1 MLGYILLGLCLVLL
15 IIATAWKGKE
25 EFAGLAG
32 IFLGIFI
39 IFKIL
44 VDIPHIGI
52 LEERKEHVVDS
63 LVILMDD
70 MADQQKA
77 YMDVSYFFQ
86 RDKGL
91 SVSVAELASLSR
103 NEVISRYFTEE
114 ERSIGIPFYVDRP
127 YQLQYKIDD
136 EREKLRLDWLKFESD
151 NQGIWLS
158 TVEDIPHQLQK
169 KGIELEVYDPLCR
182 LNTCN

>member
-1 MLGYILLGLCLVLL
+1 
-15 IIATAWKGKE
+15 
-25 EFAGLAG
+25 
-32 IFLGIFI
+32 
-39 IFKIL
+39 
-44 VDIPHIGI
+44 
-52 LEERKEHVVDS
+52 
-63 LVILMDD
+63 